1 MGNGFRK
8 TRLNTTCFALHNA
21 LNNSEKMR
29 KRKLKPTQNNPF
41 KKAKKLNRT
50 NALKQEATK
59 QCKPSNFLIFNPTNI
74 IYFAN
79 FSGATALLIP
89 EKGENILYVSGVNFE
104 QAKEETK
111 CLTVKR
117 LNRGENLMEKIAQQL
132 PSQKYSVDTL
142 PIESW
147 RALAKAVGGEE
158 KLESA
163 NNLIR
168 DLRKIKDEKE
178 IELIRQACRLSDIGI
193 KAAGETIHPGLKE
206 KEVAAEVEYSMR
218 MAGSD
223 GAAFETIVASGYCS
237 AYPHGTFSEKIIQE
251 GDLVIVDLG
260 AIYKN
265 YRSDITRTFTAGKAS
280 DKQTKIY
287 QTVKS
292 AQQKAYDTMKQG
304 VLTSEVDLAARR
316 VIEEAGFGKFFVHN
330 LGHGVGLEIHEA
342 PILSPDSKDILER
355 GNVVT
360 IEPGIYVPG
369 FGGVRIED
377 TVLVTKNS
385 AEKLTVAPILS

>member
-1 MGNGFRK
+1 
-8 TRLNTTCFALHNA
+8 LLYTTQQIIP
-21 LNNSEKMR
+21 KITQ
-29 KRKLKPTQNNPF
+29 KRKLKPTKTIPL
-41 KKAKKLNRT
+41 KKAKELSRT
-50 NALKQEATK
+50 NALKQEAAK
-59 QCKPSNFLIFNPTNI
+59 QGKPSNFLIFNPINI

-89 EKGENILYVSGVNFE
+89 EKGENILYVPGVNYE

-111 CLTVKR
+111 GLTVEL
-117 LNRGENLMEKIAQQL
+117 LNRGENLMERIAGQISSKKL
-132 PSQKYSVDTL
+132 SVDSL

-147 RALAKAVGGEE
+147 RSLVKAVGGEE
-158 KLESA
+158 KLELA

-178 IELIRQACRLSDIGI
+178 IELIREACKIADIGI
-193 KAAGETIHPGLKE
+193 KAAVETIHPGIKE
-206 KEVAAEVEYSMR
+206 KEVAAEVEYAMR

-223 GAAFETIVASGYCS
+223 GVAFETIVASGHCC
-237 AYPHGTFSEKIIQE
+237 AYPHGTFLEKIIQK
-251 GDLVIVDLG
+251 GDLVVVDLG
-260 AIYKN
+260 AIYRN
-265 YRSDITRTFTAGKAS
+265 YRSDITRTFTAGKPS
-280 DKQTKIY
+280 EKQKKIY

-292 AQQKAYDTMKQG
+292 AQQKAYDTIKQG

-342 PILSPDSKDILER
+342 PILSPDSKESLEA
-355 GNVVT
+355 GNVIT

-377 TVLVTKNS
+377 TVLVTKS
-385 AEKLTVAPILS
+385 GAEKLTVAPILP

>member
-1 MGNGFRK
+1 M
-8 TRLNTTCFALHNA
+8 
-21 LNNSEKMR
+21 
-29 KRKLKPTQNNPF
+29 
-41 KKAKKLNRT
+41 NRT

-59 QCKPSNFLIFNPTNI
+59 QGKPSNFLIFNPSNI
-74 IYFAN
+74 IYFSN

-89 EKGENILYVSGVNFE
+89 EKGENILYVSGVNYE

-111 CLTVKR
+111 GLTVEL
-117 LNRGENLMEKIAQQL
+117 LNRGENLMEKIAAQI
-132 PSQKYSVDTL
+132 PSQKFSVDTL
-142 PIESW
+142 PVESW

-163 NNLIR
+163 NNLLR

-178 IELIRQACRLSDIGI
+178 IELIRQASKIADVGI
-193 KAAGETIHPGLKE
+193 KAAAETIHPGIKE
-206 KEVAAEVEYSMR
+206 KEVAAEVEYAMR

-223 GAAFETIVASGYCS
+223 GVAFETIVASGYS
-237 AYPHGTFSEKIIQE
+237 GAYPHGTFLEKIIQE
-251 GDLVIVDLG
+251 GDLVVVDLG

-280 DKQTKIY
+280 DKQMRIY

-292 AQQKAYDTMKQG
+292 AQQTAYDTIKQG
-304 VLTSEVDLAARR
+304 VSTCEVDLAARR

-342 PILSPDSKDILER
+342 PILSPDSKESLEA
-355 GNVVT
+355 GNVIT
-360 IEPGIYVPG
+360 IEPGIYMPG

-377 TVLVTKNS
+377 TVLVTKS
-385 AEKLTVAPILS
+385 GAEKLTVAPILP